1 MVRDIFVRTLGNQVT
16 VYDKEGNVLKMIP
29 EPPANPPKVTYFN
42 IVEFENKLMGITF
55 EDEMPDYF
63 IDLETDER
71 FQEIT
76 ETAEYKRTMKKL
88 ELRSKV
94 SLITVILCIIGALAF
109 NYLL

>member
-71 FQEIT
+71 FQDIT
-76 ETAEYKRTMKKL
+76 ENAEYKESTKTM
-88 ELRSKV
+88 EFRSKA
-94 SLITVILCIIGALAF
+94 SLIIIILCILCALVF
-109 NYLL
+109 TYLI